1 MTFTISFLKWVCSSL
16 CCAKNEPKSQGPHK
30 GVLGFLATLR
40 ALSEEASF
48 FQVLKYETIKIG

>member
-16 CCAKNEPKSQGPHK
+16 CCAKNELKSQGPHK

-48 FQVLKYETIKIG
+48 FPSAKV